1 MSANVSTTGEL
12 KDILNMVLDFAFD
25 MDRFPSYSYSIEK
38 YYQRS
43 SAGNIFLSVII
54 WHIVKVHLVEVGT
67 LFENPHG

>member
-12 KDILNMVLDFAFD
+12 KDILNMVLDFVFD

-43 SAGNIFLSVII
+43 SAGNIF
-54 WHIVKVHLVEVGT
+54 
-67 LFENPHG
+67 